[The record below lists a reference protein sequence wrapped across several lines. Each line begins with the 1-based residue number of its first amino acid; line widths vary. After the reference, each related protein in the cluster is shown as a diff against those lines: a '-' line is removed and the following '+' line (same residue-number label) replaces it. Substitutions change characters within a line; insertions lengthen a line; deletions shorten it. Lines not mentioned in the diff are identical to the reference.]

1 MSLAA
6 DGRVPLAQPPK
17 VRMPPDDKLPGKATW
32 AGRRRPM
39 TRRSGF
45 SASSAVE
52 MQFDEVNGYYLK
64 DGQELLYEF
73 SFPGPEPGH
82 RLGFGGWFTTGGDVV
97 ISLEG
102 DLPRSV
108 LLQNAVLPIWGKVG
122 SQWLA
127 PEAGQGT
134 IRLIFRAEGPTHV
147 ATFAMLCGRVEHE
160 YLDDAR
166 PALLPNMWRFAPEAN
181 FYPPDGQGIVRV
193 RDDGLAE
200 VHRAAMISLK
210 SCNRCG
216 RYLPVNIDNER
227 AHLSFSNHCKA
238 QHRLPCSHTGF
249 GRIRDA
255 RTGEVV
261 ELTYGFQ
268 LECRFCKKFAVNAAL
283 NPQRTAAQMK
293 EDAARRRAIEF
304 LLDHLYKGSPQLIYR
319 LQTGCELADDVWTR
333 FGGRCFKCGTALASP
348 NDMHLDHT
356 RPLALLWPLD
366 GTATC
371 LCGTHNSEKR
381 DRPPVAFYT
390 EDELRRLAAITGLTL
405 DELKDPSPNI
415 EAINLLLARL
425 DWFFDEFLQQP
436 ELQRVRDGKQ
446 AAELLVKALQ
456 KTLSALPDGVSIDLG
471 HEWEERQS

>member
-1 MSLAA
+1 
-6 DGRVPLAQPPK
+6 
-17 VRMPPDDKLPGKATW
+17 
-32 AGRRRPM
+32 M

-45 SASSAVE
+45 SASSSVE
-52 MQFDEVNGYYLK
+52 MQFDEIDGYYLK
-64 DGQELLYEF
+64 DGQELNYEF
-73 SFPGPEPGH
+73 GFPRARPRD
-82 RLGFGGWFTTGGDVV
+82 RLGFGGWFTTAGD
-97 ISLEG
+97 IAIRLEG
-102 DLPRSV
+102 DIPPNV
-108 LLQNAVLPIWGKVG
+108 LLQNAVLPNWGKVG

-127 PEAGQGT
+127 PDGGQGA

-147 ATFAMLCGRVEHE
+147 VTFDMLCGRVEHE
-160 YLDDAR
+160 YLDGAR
-166 PALLPNMWRFAPEAN
+166 PELLPNMWRFAPEAN
-181 FYPPDGQGIVRV
+181 FYPPDGQGSVRV
-193 RDDGLAE
+193 SDQGLA
-200 VHRAAMISLK
+200 VVQRAALISLK

-304 LLDHLYKGSPQLIYR
+304 LLDHLYEGSPQLRYR
-319 LQTGCELADDVWTR
+319 LRTGRELTDDVWKR
-333 FGGRCFKCGTALASP
+333 FGGRCFKCGTAMASP

-390 EDELRRLAAITGLTL
+390 EEELERLAAITGLSL
-405 DELKDPSPNI
+405 EELRDPSPNV
-415 EAINLLLARL
+415 EAIEMLLARL
-425 DWFFDEFLQQP
+425 DWFFDEFLHQP
-436 ELQRVRDGKQ
+436 ELQRVRDGKR
-446 AAELLVKALQ
+446 AADLLVKALQ
-456 KTLSALPDGVSIDLG
+456 KTLSALPDGAPVDLES
-471 HEWEERQS
+471 EWEERRS